1 MERVE
6 AKSRTEHCL
15 RFSSDLR
22 LDSFVRNH
30 LAEEANRLVTDGSTE
45 CIVDR

>member
-6 AKSRTEHCL
+6 EEFRIEHCL

-22 LDSFVRNH
+22 LDSFLRNH
-30 LAEEANRLVTDGSTE
+30 LAEEANQLVTDGSTVY
-45 CIVDR
+45 C